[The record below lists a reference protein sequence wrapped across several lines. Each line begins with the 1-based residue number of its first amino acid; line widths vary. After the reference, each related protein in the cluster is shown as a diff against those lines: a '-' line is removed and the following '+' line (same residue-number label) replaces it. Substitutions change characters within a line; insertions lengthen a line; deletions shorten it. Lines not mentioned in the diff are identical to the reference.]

1 MKVLFWFRND
11 LRLHDHEWISEF
23 AINADEFLPVYCF
36 NPHDF
41 TKDSLGF
48 DRVGIHRQKFLLESV
63 WALKRKLQEKGSDL
77 YIVWGKPEDIIPTLA
92 AQFNPDC
99 IGFEKEIGWEEQQT
113 EIRLIN
119 NIKNRWFVKTYYGKS
134 LIHPLDLPFSISELP
149 FQFTEFRKKIEANW
163 IVREMY
169 PEPPQL
175 PPLPTVVSKNSGL
188 NQLPAWLLKSLDNL
202 PTKYSFHGGEEA
214 ANQRLQNYI
223 WESQYIATYKQTRNN
238 LLGTDYSSR
247 FSPWLSIG
255 SLSPRRVYF
264 EVKHFEQ
271 VVIANESTY
280 WLIFELL
287 WRDFFRWVAWKY
299 GAKIFYKNGIKKGKT
314 KQYTGSLEDFERWK
328 NGQTDVPLV
337 DACMIELKQT
347 GFLSNRGR
355 QLVASYLIN
364 DLQCDW
370 RWGARWFES
379 QLVDYDVCSNWGN
392 WMYLAGVGND
402 TRSNRYFN
410 IQKQME
416 QYDPDGKY
424 IQTWINNREPNVVG
438 GY

>member
-11 LRLHDHEWISEF
+11 LRLHDHEWISEV
-23 AINADEFLPVYCF
+23 ALKADEFLPVYCF
-36 NPHDF
+36 NPEDF
-41 TKDSLGF
+41 AKDSLGF

-63 WALKRKLQEKGSDL
+63 WALKRKLQQKGSDL
-77 YIVWGKPEDIIPTLA
+77 YIAWGKPEDIIPSLA
-92 AQFNPDC
+92 GQFNPNY
-99 IGFEKEIGWEEQQT
+99 IGFEKEFGWEEQQT
-113 EIRLIN
+113 ELRLVN
-119 NIKNRWFVKTYYGKS
+119 NINNRWFVKIYYGKS
-134 LIHPLDLPFSISELP
+134 LIHPLDLPFSIPNLP

-163 IVREMY
+163 LVREMY
-169 PEPPQL
+169 SEPSQL
-175 PPLPTVVSKNSGL
+175 PPWPYQISKSTGFER
-188 NQLPAWLLKSLDNL
+188 LPAWLLNSLNYSS
-202 PTKYSFHGGEEA
+202 TKYSFHGGEDA
-214 ANQRLQNYI
+214 ASQRLQNYI
-223 WESQYIATYKQTRNN
+223 WESQHIAIYKQTRNN

-247 FSPWLSIG
+247 FSPWLSMG

-264 EVKHFEQ
+264 EVKRFERI
-271 VVIANESTY
+271 VKVNESTY

-299 GAKIFYKNGIKKGKT
+299 GARIFYKSGIKKAKMLQCNGT
-314 KQYTGSLEDFERWK
+314 LTDFERWM
-328 NGQTDVPLV
+328 NAETGVPLV
-337 DACMIELKQT
+337 DACMTELKQT

-355 QLVASYLIN
+355 QLAASYLIN

-416 QYDPDGKY
+416 LYDPVGKY
-424 IQTWINNREPNVVG
+424 IQTWINNRVSNVVG